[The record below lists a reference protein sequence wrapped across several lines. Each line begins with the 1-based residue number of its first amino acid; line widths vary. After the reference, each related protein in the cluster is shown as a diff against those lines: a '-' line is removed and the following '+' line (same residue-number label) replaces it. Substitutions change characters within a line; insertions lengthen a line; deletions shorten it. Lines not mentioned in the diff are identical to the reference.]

1 MATGKRKRNARTTS
15 SKPGFP
21 YTTTPALLR
30 KFLQEV
36 PKRPRPPR
44 LDFSLIQTWGIK
56 DSNARTIISVVK
68 DLGLI
73 DGSGIPTQQYSDF
86 MKDGTGPT
94 ALAARIKD
102 VYSELF
108 AASMEPYRDSNE
120 SLKNFFNIHSGGS
133 ERVIQLQ
140 AQTFT
145 ALCEYADFSTVVPSA
160 GLASA
165 GALHTPTPAISGQ
178 ANPHIQISLHIHLP
192 ETKSRSEYE
201 EIIKDIA
208 KYIYGK

>member
-1 MATGKRKRNARTTS
+1 MATGKRKRNARSRS
-15 SKPGFP
+15 SKPRFP
-21 YTTTPALLR
+21 YTTAPKLLR

-36 PKRPRPPR
+36 PKRPKPPR
-44 LDFSLIQTWGIK
+44 LDFSLIQTWGMR
-56 DSNARTIISVVK
+56 DSNARTIIRVAK

-73 DGSGIPTQQYSDF
+73 DGSGVPTQHYGDF

-94 ALAARIKD
+94 ALAARIND

-108 AASMEPYRDSNE
+108 AASTEPYRDSNE

-140 AQTFT
+140 VQTFM
-145 ALCEYADFSTVVPSA
+145 ALCEYADFSTVAPSA
-160 GLASA
+160 GLTPASA
-165 GALHTPTPAISGQ
+165 PRTPAPATSGQ
-178 ANPHIQISLHIHLP
+178 ANPQIQISLHIHLP

-201 EIIKDIA
+201 DIIKDIA